1 MSTGIAKRD
10 AAPLPDVVEQVL
22 VHGDLSKLSTSER
35 LKYYIAVCEAS
46 NLDPRGRPFE
56 YISLQGKLVLYAR
69 KQCAEQ
75 LNGMHGI
82 SHTVEKIE
90 TDEKAGIVEV
100 TVRATMGSRS
110 TMDIGIVPIV
120 GLKGAD
126 LANARMKA
134 VTKAKRRC
142 TLSLCGLGSVIDE
155 TELDTVAVRECTET
169 GGLKAIDNQSGHAKG
184 QYASDEDA
192 KKWLARAEEFLERRN
207 SKWRDHWFAQFKGDV
222 PSDVHDPCN
231 IFQLDAHL
239 TKWAI
244 EVGHL
249 ERGSTDEQGLKRHQM
264 GKLTGIL
271 FLKRGKAIQTAL
283 VEECNRYFDEQERVQ
298 LQKIAKKYPS
308 MDEEAAEEATDDD
321 MDGIDDGFPKGGEA

>member
-1 MSTGIAKRD
+1 MSTGIAKRE
-10 AAPLPDVVEQVL
+10 AGPLPDAVEQVL
-22 VHGDLSKLSTSER
+22 VHGDLSKLSTQER
-35 LKYYIAVCEAS
+35 LKYYVAMCEAS

-90 TDEKAGIVEV
+90 TDDKLGIVEC

-110 TMDIGIVPIV
+110 TMDIGIVPIS

-155 TELDTVAVRECTET
+155 AELDTVTVRECTET
-169 GGLKAIDNQSGHAKG
+169 GELKAIDNQSGHARG
-184 QYASDEDA
+184 QFASDEDA
-192 KKWLARAEEFLERRN
+192 KKWLKRAEAFLQGRLDR
-207 SKWRDHWFAQFKGDV
+207 WREHWAKVFDNDV
-222 PSDVHDPCN
+222 PQDVHDPCG

-239 TKWAI
+239 VKQAI
-244 EVGHL
+244 AVGHL
-249 ERGSTDEQGLKRHQM
+249 KEGSTDDHGLKRHQL

-271 FLKRGKAIQTAL
+271 WLHRGKAVQKWM
-283 VEECNRYFDEQERVQ
+283 VDECNRYLDEQERIQ
-298 LQKIAKKYPS
+298 LAKIEKNHPELNE
-308 MDEEAAEEATDDD
+308 DETTDDD
-321 MDGIDDGFPKGGEA
+321 AIDAAMDEIAEQEKKAE